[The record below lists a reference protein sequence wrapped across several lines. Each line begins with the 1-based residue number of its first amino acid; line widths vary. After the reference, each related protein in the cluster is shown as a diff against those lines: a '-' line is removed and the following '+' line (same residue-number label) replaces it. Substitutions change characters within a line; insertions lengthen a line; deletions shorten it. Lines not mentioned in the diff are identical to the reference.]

1 MGVWAVVYATVA
13 GASPAVSGAADTH
26 DRLVADTLA
35 GQVREMDGTPVDG
48 ANVFVLG
55 TLDGAVSD
63 SLGRFSFVAAN
74 GGILVVRHPAFLEAR
89 LPFDVP
95 FGFLD
100 VVLQRAA
107 MELQPI
113 VVEAGSYSGGEEGD
127 VTLTSLDVVTTPG
140 AAADVFRAMQTF
152 AGVQTAGD
160 GGGLVVRGGDIAETK
175 VLLDGAVV
183 MAPYRWESPTGDA
196 FGAFDPF
203 LLDGIFF
210 SSGGFG
216 AAHGDAL
223 SGLVQLETLDR
234 PETKSAQVS
243 ASLAALSG
251 RVGLGLPGRSGL
263 RVAGTRSNTGL
274 LFRVNGTKEDFEQVP
289 DGSEL
294 SANLALDYSS
304 TGSMKLFWLGQADRF
319 TVTVDEPSHTGSF
332 DSENETDLIALSGRD
347 LFGPVALSWS
357 ASRSGRGRAQQFGVY
372 AVDEDDGLLQ
382 ARADVTWELDH
393 GIVGRVGGV
402 IERRR
407 AGLRGSIPESGH
419 DVRPG
424 ARQTVFESTS
434 MGTRRGAYLESDLR
448 LIRALRVR
456 AGLRMDVSTLARGGP
471 TWDPRLSAAWR
482 PAEAMTMTAAWGR
495 YHQVPAPLF
504 HEPTLGDPDLPS
516 MNAEHAV
523 IGMDWGVERRRLRV
537 EVYRKTYRDLAQLTR
552 DYGVRGGGTGRSTGA
567 DLFLMGTGPWG
578 IEGRLA
584 LSWIAAERTDP
595 DTGLLARSP
604 YDISRSLV
612 VIAQKTWRSRWQLGV
627 TYKTATGRPFTP
639 VEAAEFDPVEAVW
652 VPEYGVPF
660 GERLPRYARLD
671 VSASLLHSFGEDNL
685 TVFFVSVA
693 NLANR
698 MNFSVYRYSEDY
710 ASRSPAA
717 IGFTRS
723 VYFGA
728 STSFGY

>member
-1 MGVWAVVYATVA
+1 MEIWAVVWMVA
-13 GASPAVSGAADTH
+13 GVSPAVSGVADGWSG
-26 DRLVADTLA
+26 LVADTVS
-35 GQVREMDGTPVDG
+35 GQVREMDGMPVEG
-48 ANVFVLG
+48 ANVFILG

-63 SLGRFSFVAAN
+63 SLGRFSFVAGN
-74 GGILVVRHPAFLEAR
+74 GDTLVVRHQAFLEVR
-89 LPFDVP
+89 LPIDIP
-95 FGFLD
+95 SGFLD

-107 MELQPI
+107 IDLQPI
-113 VVEAGSYSGGEEGD
+113 VVQAGSYTGGDEGD

-140 AAADVFRAMQTF
+140 AAADVFRAIQTF

-223 SGLVQLETLDR
+223 SGLVQLETLGR
-234 PETKSAQVS
+234 PEANSAQVS

-251 RVGLGLPGRSGL
+251 QAGLRLPGRSGL
-263 RVAGTRSNTGL
+263 RVAGTRSNTDL
-274 LFRVNGTKEDFEQVP
+274 LFRVNGTEEDFEQVP
-289 DGSEL
+289 EGSEL
-294 SANLALDYSS
+294 SANFALDYSP
-304 TGSMKLFWLGQADRF
+304 TGSLKLFWLGQADRF

-332 DSENETDLIALSGRD
+332 DSDNETDLVALSGRD

-357 ASRSGRGRAQQFGVY
+357 ASRSGRERAQQFG
-372 AVDEDDGLLQ
+372 AFALDEDDRLLQ
-382 ARADVTWELDH
+382 ARANVTWELKP
-393 GIVGRVGGV
+393 GVLGRVGGV
-402 IERRR
+402 TERRR
-407 AGLRGSIPESGH
+407 VGLRGSLPESGH

-424 ARQTVFESTS
+424 ARQTIFESTS
-434 MGTRRGAYLESDLR
+434 VGTRRGAYLESDLR
-448 LIRALRVR
+448 VTRGLRIR
-456 AGLRMDVSTLARGGP
+456 AGLRTDASTLARQR
-471 TWDPRLSAAWR
+471 TWDPRISAAWR
-482 PAEAMTMTAAWGR
+482 PFEALTVTAAWGR

-504 HEPTLGDPDLPS
+504 YEPTLSGADLPS
-516 MNAEHAV
+516 MHAEHAV
-523 IGMDWGVERRRLRV
+523 IGMDWGVERGRLRV
-537 EVYRKTYRDLAQLTR
+537 ELYRKTYRDLAQLTR
-552 DYGVRGGGTGRSTGA
+552 DYDVRGGGTGRSTGA
-567 DLFLMGTGPWG
+567 DLFLMGTAPWG

-595 DTGLLARSP
+595 DTGVLARSP

-627 TYKTATGRPFTP
+627 TYKSATGRPFTP

-652 VPEYGVPF
+652 VPEYGAPF
-660 GERLPRYARLD
+660 NERLPRYGRLD
-671 VSASLLHSFGEDNL
+671 VSASLLHSFGGENL

-693 NLANR
+693 NLADR
-698 MNFSVYRYSEDY
+698 KNFSVYRYSDDY
-710 ASRSPAA
+710 ASRTPAA
-717 IGFTRS
+717 LGFTRS
-723 VYFGA
+723 VYFGV
-728 STSFGY
+728 SSSFGNY